1 MPPTG
6 NAIPIATAAKTP
18 HAFTRPVC
26 SKRSDDSQNS
36 AVRHHAVVKSRAL
49 ALSTTLALV
58 LLPSQLPAAALPLMR
73 TEWNAS
79 SAALGWVNSA
89 YLLGYAA
96 AVLVVLPLTDR
107 VRLSRVIAIGALV
120 TALANLAFAFA
131 AHDVITASL
140 LRMIA
145 GFGLAGVYMP
155 GVRLVAQ
162 TSDPAR
168 RGAAVGLYVAAFYLG
183 GSLSF
188 LATGLLLEPF
198 GWRGAAVAL
207 GAVALAA
214 LPIAI
219 LSSRGIPQPSGE
231 RAHLDLRVLRNA
243 PLVRTIAAYVGHSW
257 ELFIV
262 RAWLAAFLAAAFA
275 LRGLSPTD
283 ASATASQ
290 WAALVLALGV
300 PGVFV
305 GGWLSD
311 RIGRTRA
318 ALLYAIGSGAISI
331 GFGTLL
337 FAPWPAIVAIGGIYG
352 ALVAADSAVYSTAVT
367 ELAPAARIGSAQAL
381 QAVAG
386 FGIGSLGPVVA
397 GATLDLGAGW
407 VGPFLVA
414 GVIGIATA
422 LPLAVS
428 FRERPLIVRDPT

>member
-1 MPPTG
+1 MPRLPDPFG
-6 NAIPIATAAKTP
+6 
-18 HAFTRPVC
+18 
-26 SKRSDDSQNS
+26 
-36 AVRHHAVVKSRAL
+36 HHAAVKSRSL
-49 ALSTTLALV
+49 ALSATLALV
-58 LLPSQLPAAALPLMR
+58 LLPSQLPAAALPLLR

-79 SAALGWVNSA
+79 SAALGWVVSA

-107 VRLSRVIAIGALV
+107 IRPSRVIATGAVL
-120 TALANLAFAFA
+120 TALANLGFALA
-131 AHDVITASL
+131 AHDVVTASA
-140 LRMIA
+140 LRVVA

-162 TSDPAR
+162 SSDPAR
-168 RGAAVGLYVAAFYLG
+168 RGTAVGLYVAAFYLG

-188 LATGLLLEPF
+188 LATGLLLEPV
-198 GWRGAAVAL
+198 GWRGAAVIL

-214 LPIAI
+214 VPIAMF
-219 LSSRGIPQPSGE
+219 SSRGIPQTTGE

-243 PLVRTIAAYVGHSW
+243 PLVRTIVAYVGHSW
-257 ELFIV
+257 ELFIL

-290 WAALVLALGV
+290 WAALLLALGV

-311 RIGRTRA
+311 RVGRLRA
-318 ALLYAIGSGAISI
+318 ALLYALGSGALSV

-337 FAPWPAIVAIGGIYG
+337 FAPWPAIVAIGGMYG

-386 FGIGSLGPVVA
+386 FGIGSLGPVAA
-397 GATLDLGAGW
+397 GVTLDLGLGW
-407 VGPFLVA
+407 VGPFLIA
-414 GVIGIATA
+414 GVVGIATA
-422 LPLAVS
+422 LPLLIGL
-428 FRERPLIVRDPT
+428 RERPLIRVERT

>member
-1 MPPTG
+1 M
-6 NAIPIATAAKTP
+6 
-18 HAFTRPVC
+18 
-26 SKRSDDSQNS
+26 
-36 AVRHHAVVKSRAL
+36 KSRSL
-49 ALSTTLALV
+49 ALSATLALV
-58 LLPSQLPAAALPLMR
+58 LLPSQLPAAALPLLR

-79 SAALGWVNSA
+79 SAELGWVVSA

-107 VRLSRVIAIGALV
+107 IRPSRVIATGAVL
-120 TALANLAFAFA
+120 TALANLGFALA
-131 AHDVITASL
+131 AHDVVTASA
-140 LRMIA
+140 LRVVA

-162 TSDPAR
+162 SSDPAR
-168 RGAAVGLYVAAFYLG
+168 RGTAVGLYVAAFYLG

-188 LATGLLLEPF
+188 LATGLLLEPV
-198 GWRGAAVAL
+198 GWRGAAVIL

-214 LPIAI
+214 VPIAMF
-219 LSSRGIPQPSGE
+219 SSRGIPQTTGE

-243 PLVRTIAAYVGHSW
+243 PLVRTIVAYVGHSW
-257 ELFIV
+257 ELFIL

-290 WAALVLALGV
+290 WAALLLALGV

-311 RIGRTRA
+311 RVGRLRA
-318 ALLYAIGSGAISI
+318 AILYALGSGAISV

-337 FAPWPAIVAIGGIYG
+337 FAPWPAIVAIGGMYG

-386 FGIGSLGPVVA
+386 FGIGSLGPVAA
-397 GATLDLGAGW
+397 GVTLDLGLGW
-407 VGPFLVA
+407 VGPFLIA
-414 GVIGIATA
+414 GVVGIATA
-422 LPLAVS
+422 LPLLIGL
-428 FRERPLIVRDPT
+428 RERPLIRVERT

>member
-1 MPPTG
+1 VPRLPDPFG
-6 NAIPIATAAKTP
+6 
-18 HAFTRPVC
+18 
-26 SKRSDDSQNS
+26 
-36 AVRHHAVVKSRAL
+36 HHAAVKSRSL
-49 ALSTTLALV
+49 ALSATLALV
-58 LLPSQLPAAALPLMR
+58 LLPSQLPAAALPLLR

-79 SAALGWVNSA
+79 SAALGWVVSA

-107 VRLSRVIAIGALV
+107 IRPSRVIAIGALV
-120 TALANLAFAFA
+120 TALANIGFAFA
-131 AHDVITASL
+131 AHDVITASA
-140 LRMIA
+140 LRVIA

-162 TSDPAR
+162 SSDPAR
-168 RGAAVGLYVAAFYLG
+168 RGTAVGLYVAAFYLG

-188 LATGLLLEPF
+188 LATGLLLEPV
-198 GWRGAAVAL
+198 GWRGAAVIL

-214 LPIAI
+214 VPIAMF
-219 LSSRGIPQPSGE
+219 SSRGIPQTTGE

-243 PLVRTIAAYVGHSW
+243 PLVRTIVAYVGHSW
-257 ELFIV
+257 ELFIL

-290 WAALVLALGV
+290 WAALLLALGV

-311 RIGRTRA
+311 RVGRLRA
-318 ALLYAIGSGAISI
+318 ALLYALGSGAISV

-337 FAPWPAIVAIGGIYG
+337 FAPWPAIVAIGGMYG

-386 FGIGSLGPVVA
+386 FGIGSLGPVAA
-397 GATLDLGAGW
+397 GVTLDIGLGW
-407 VGPFLVA
+407 VGPFLIA
-414 GVIGIATA
+414 GVVGIATA
-422 LPLAVS
+422 LPLVIGL
-428 FRERPLIVRDPT
+428 RERPLITLDRT

>member
-1 MPPTG
+1 M
-6 NAIPIATAAKTP
+6 
-18 HAFTRPVC
+18 
-26 SKRSDDSQNS
+26 
-36 AVRHHAVVKSRAL
+36 KSRSL
-49 ALSTTLALV
+49 ALSATLALV
-58 LLPSQLPAAALPLMR
+58 LLPSQLPAAALPLLR

-79 SAALGWVNSA
+79 SAELGWVVSA

-107 VRLSRVIAIGALV
+107 IRPSRVIATGAVL
-120 TALANLAFAFA
+120 TALANLGFALA
-131 AHDVITASL
+131 AHDVVTASA
-140 LRMIA
+140 LRVVA

-162 TSDPAR
+162 SSDPAR
-168 RGAAVGLYVAAFYLG
+168 RGTAVGLYVAAFYLG

-188 LATGLLLEPF
+188 LATGLLLEPV
-198 GWRGAAVAL
+198 GWRGAAVIL

-214 LPIAI
+214 VPIAMF
-219 LSSRGIPQPSGE
+219 SSRGIPQTTGE

-243 PLVRTIAAYVGHSW
+243 PLVRTIVAYVGHSW
-257 ELFIV
+257 ELFIL

-290 WAALVLALGV
+290 WAALLLALGV

-311 RIGRTRA
+311 RVGRLRA
-318 ALLYAIGSGAISI
+318 ALLYALGSGALSV

-337 FAPWPAIVAIGGIYG
+337 FAPWPAIVAIGGMYG

-386 FGIGSLGPVVA
+386 FGIGSLGPVAA
-397 GATLDLGAGW
+397 GVTLDLGLGW
-407 VGPFLVA
+407 VGPFLIA
-414 GVIGIATA
+414 GVVGIATA
-422 LPLAVS
+422 LPLLIGL
-428 FRERPLIVRDPT
+428 RERPLIRVERT

>member
-1 MPPTG
+1 M
-6 NAIPIATAAKTP
+6 
-18 HAFTRPVC
+18 
-26 SKRSDDSQNS
+26 
-36 AVRHHAVVKSRAL
+36 KSRSL
-49 ALSTTLALV
+49 ALSATLALV
-58 LLPSQLPAAALPLMR
+58 LLPSQLPAAALPLLR

-79 SAALGWVNSA
+79 SAALGWVVSA

-107 VRLSRVIAIGALV
+107 IRPSRVIATGAVL
-120 TALANLAFAFA
+120 TALANLGFALA
-131 AHDVITASL
+131 AHDVVTASA
-140 LRMIA
+140 LRVVA

-162 TSDPAR
+162 SSDPAR
-168 RGAAVGLYVAAFYLG
+168 RGTAVGLYVAAFYLG

-188 LATGLLLEPF
+188 LATGLLLEPV
-198 GWRGAAVAL
+198 GWRGAAVIL

-214 LPIAI
+214 VPIAMF
-219 LSSRGIPQPSGE
+219 SSRGIPQTTGE

-243 PLVRTIAAYVGHSW
+243 PLVRTIVAYVGHSW
-257 ELFIV
+257 ELFIL

-290 WAALVLALGV
+290 WAALLLALGV

-311 RIGRTRA
+311 RVGRLRA
-318 ALLYAIGSGAISI
+318 ALLYALGSGALSV

-337 FAPWPAIVAIGGIYG
+337 FAPWPAIVAIGGMYG

-386 FGIGSLGPVVA
+386 FGIGSLGPVAA
-397 GATLDLGAGW
+397 GVTLDLGLGW
-407 VGPFLVA
+407 VGPFLIA
-414 GVIGIATA
+414 GVVGIATA
-422 LPLAVS
+422 LPLLIGL
-428 FRERPLIVRDPT
+428 RERPLIRVERT

>member
-1 MPPTG
+1 M
-6 NAIPIATAAKTP
+6 
-18 HAFTRPVC
+18 
-26 SKRSDDSQNS
+26 RSRS
-36 AVRHHAVVKSRAL
+36 A
-49 ALSTTLALV
+49 ALSATLALV
-58 LLPSQLPAAALPLMR
+58 LLPSQLPAAALPLLR
-73 TEWNAS
+73 TEWKAS
-79 SAALGWVNSA
+79 SAELGWVVSA

-107 VRLSRVIAIGALV
+107 VRPSRVIAIGALV
-120 TALANLAFAFA
+120 TALANLGFAFA
-131 AHDVITASL
+131 AHDVISASA
-140 LRMIA
+140 LRVVA

-162 TSDPAR
+162 SSDPAR
-168 RGAAVGLYVAAFYLG
+168 RGRAVGLYVAAFYLG

-198 GWRGAAVAL
+198 GWRGAALIL
-207 GAVALAA
+207 GAIGLAA
-214 LPIAI
+214 LPVAVI
-219 LSSRGIPQPSGE
+219 SSRGIPETTGE
-231 RAHLDLRVLRNA
+231 RAHLDLRVLRNP

-290 WAALVLALGV
+290 WAALLLALGV
-300 PGVFV
+300 PGVFI

-311 RIGRTRA
+311 RVGRTRA
-318 ALLYAIGSGAISI
+318 AILYAVGSGAISI
-331 GFGTLL
+331 GFGTML
-337 FAPWPAIVAIGGIYG
+337 FAPWPAIVAVGAIYG

-397 GATLDLGAGW
+397 GIALDLGSGW

-414 GVIGIATA
+414 GTVGIATV
-422 LPLAVS
+422 LPLAVAL
-428 FRERPLIVRDPT
+428 RERPLIAFDRT

>member
-1 MPPTG
+1 VRG
-6 NAIPIATAAKTP
+6 
-18 HAFTRPVC
+18 
-26 SKRSDDSQNS
+26 RS
-36 AVRHHAVVKSRAL
+36 L
-49 ALSTTLALV
+49 ALSATLALV
-58 LLPSQLPAAALPLMR
+58 LLPSQLPAAALPLLR
-73 TEWNAS
+73 TEWSAS
-79 SAALGWVNSA
+79 SAELGWVVSA

-107 VRLSRVIAIGALV
+107 VRPSRVIAIGALV
-120 TALANLAFAFA
+120 TALANLGFAFA
-131 AHDVITASL
+131 AHDVITASA
-140 LRMIA
+140 LRVIS

-162 TSDPAR
+162 SSDPAR
-168 RGAAVGLYVAAFYLG
+168 RGRAVGLYVAAFYLG

-188 LATGLLLEPF
+188 LATGLLLGPF
-198 GWRGAAVAL
+198 GWRGAALIL
-207 GAVALAA
+207 GAIGFAA
-214 LPIAI
+214 LPIAAI
-219 LSSRGIPQPSGE
+219 SSRGIAETTGE
-231 RAHLDLRVLRNA
+231 RAHLDLRVLRNT
-243 PLVRTIAAYVGHSW
+243 PLLRTITAYVGHSW

-290 WAALVLALGV
+290 WAALILALGV
-300 PGVFV
+300 PGVFI

-311 RIGRTRA
+311 RVGRTRA
-318 ALLYAIGSGAISI
+318 ALLYALGSGAISI

-337 FAPWPAIVAIGGIYG
+337 FAPWPAIIAVGGIYG

-397 GATLDLGAGW
+397 GVALDLGAGW
-407 VGPFLVA
+407 VGPFVVA
-414 GVIGIATA
+414 GVVGIATA
-422 LPLAVS
+422 LPLALA
-428 FRERPLIVRDPT
+428 FRERPLISFNRT

>member
-1 MPPTG
+1 
-6 NAIPIATAAKTP
+6 
-18 HAFTRPVC
+18 
-26 SKRSDDSQNS
+26 
-36 AVRHHAVVKSRAL
+36 VKSRSL
-49 ALSTTLALV
+49 ALSATLALV
-58 LLPSQLPAAALPLMR
+58 LLPSQLPAAALPLLR

-79 SAALGWVNSA
+79 SAALGWVVSA

-107 VRLSRVIAIGALV
+107 IRPSRVIATGAVL
-120 TALANLAFAFA
+120 TALANLGFALA
-131 AHDVITASL
+131 AHDVVTASA
-140 LRMIA
+140 LRVVA

-162 TSDPAR
+162 SSDPAR
-168 RGAAVGLYVAAFYLG
+168 RGTAVGLYVAAFYLG

-188 LATGLLLEPF
+188 LATGLLLEPV
-198 GWRGAAVAL
+198 GWRGAAVIL

-214 LPIAI
+214 VPIAMF
-219 LSSRGIPQPSGE
+219 SSRGIPQTTGE

-243 PLVRTIAAYVGHSW
+243 PLVRTIVAYVGHSW
-257 ELFIV
+257 ELFIL

-290 WAALVLALGV
+290 WAALLLALGV

-311 RIGRTRA
+311 RVGRLRA
-318 ALLYAIGSGAISI
+318 AILYALGSGAISV

-337 FAPWPAIVAIGGIYG
+337 FAPWPAIVAIGGMYG

-386 FGIGSLGPVVA
+386 FGIGSLGPVAA
-397 GATLDLGAGW
+397 GVTLDLGLGW
-407 VGPFLVA
+407 VGPFLIA
-414 GVIGIATA
+414 GVVGIATA
-422 LPLAVS
+422 LPLVIGL
-428 FRERPLIVRDPT
+428 RERPLIRVERT

>member
-1 MPPTG
+1 
-6 NAIPIATAAKTP
+6 
-18 HAFTRPVC
+18 
-26 SKRSDDSQNS
+26 
-36 AVRHHAVVKSRAL
+36 VKSRAL

-73 TEWNAS
+73 TEWGAS
-79 SAALGWVNSA
+79 SAELGWVNSA

-107 VRLSRVIAIGALV
+107 VRLSRVIAIGALI
-120 TALANLAFAFA
+120 TALANLAFAVA
-131 AHDVITASL
+131 AHDVVTASL
-140 LRMIA
+140 LRVVS

-162 TSDPAR
+162 SSDPAR
-168 RGAAVGLYVAAFYLG
+168 RGRAVGLYVAAFYLG
-183 GSLSF
+183 SSLSF
-188 LATGLLLEPF
+188 FATGVLLEPF
-198 GWRGAAVAL
+198 GWRGAALVL
-207 GAVALAA
+207 GAAALAA
-214 LPIAI
+214 LPVAM
-219 LSSRGIPQPSGE
+219 LSARGVPEPSGQ

-243 PLVRTIAAYVGHSW
+243 PLVRTIVAYAGHSW

-262 RAWLAAFLAAAFA
+262 RSWLAAFLAAAFA
-275 LRGLSPTD
+275 LRGLSPID

-290 WAALVLALGV
+290 WSALLLLLGV

-311 RIGRTRA
+311 RVGRTRA

-331 GFGTLL
+331 GFGALL
-337 FAPWPAIVAIGGIYG
+337 FAPWPAIVAIGAIYG

-367 ELAPAARIGSAQAL
+367 ELAPAARIGSAQAV

-397 GATLDLGAGW
+397 GATLDLGSGW

-414 GVIGIATA
+414 GVVGIATA
-422 LPLAVS
+422 VPLALGL
-428 FRERPLIVRDPT
+428 RERPLIAFHRP

>member
-1 MPPTG
+1 
-6 NAIPIATAAKTP
+6 
-18 HAFTRPVC
+18 
-26 SKRSDDSQNS
+26 
-36 AVRHHAVVKSRAL
+36 VKSRSL
-49 ALSTTLALV
+49 ALSATLALV
-58 LLPSQLPAAALPLMR
+58 LLPSQLPAAALPLLR

-79 SAALGWVNSA
+79 SAELGWVVSA

-107 VRLSRVIAIGALV
+107 IRPSRVIAIGALV
-120 TALANLAFAFA
+120 TALANIGFAFA
-131 AHDVITASL
+131 AHDVITASA
-140 LRMIA
+140 LRVIA

-162 TSDPAR
+162 SSDPSR
-168 RGAAVGLYVAAFYLG
+168 RGTAVGLYVAAFYLG

-188 LATGLLLEPF
+188 LATGLLLGPA
-198 GWRGAAVAL
+198 GWRGAATIL

-214 LPIAI
+214 VPIAMI
-219 LSSRGIPQPSGE
+219 SSRGIPQSTGE

-243 PLVRTIAAYVGHSW
+243 PLVRTIVAYVGHSW
-257 ELFIV
+257 ELFIL

-290 WAALVLALGV
+290 WAALLLALGV

-311 RIGRTRA
+311 RVGRLRA
-318 ALLYAIGSGAISI
+318 ALLYALGSGAISV

-367 ELAPAARIGSAQAL
+367 ELAPTARIGSAQAL

-386 FGIGSLGPVVA
+386 FGIGSLGPVAA
-397 GATLDLGAGW
+397 GVTLDLGVGW
-407 VGPFLVA
+407 VGPFLIA
-414 GVIGIATA
+414 GAVGIAAA
-422 LPLAVS
+422 LPLVIGL
-428 FRERPLIVRDPT
+428 RERPLIGLDRT

>member
-1 MPPTG
+1 MPRLPDPFG
-6 NAIPIATAAKTP
+6 
-18 HAFTRPVC
+18 
-26 SKRSDDSQNS
+26 
-36 AVRHHAVVKSRAL
+36 HHAAVKSRSL
-49 ALSTTLALV
+49 ALSATLALV
-58 LLPSQLPAAALPLMR
+58 LLPSQLPAAALPLLR

-79 SAALGWVNSA
+79 SAALGWVVSA

-107 VRLSRVIAIGALV
+107 IGPSRVIAIGALV
-120 TALANLAFAFA
+120 TALANLGFALA
-131 AHDVITASL
+131 AHNVVTASA
-140 LRMIA
+140 LRVVA

-162 TSDPAR
+162 SSDPAR
-168 RGAAVGLYVAAFYLG
+168 RGTAVGLYVAAFYLG

-188 LATGLLLEPF
+188 LATGLLLEPV
-198 GWRGAAVAL
+198 GWRGAAVIL

-214 LPIAI
+214 VPIAMF
-219 LSSRGIPQPSGE
+219 SSRGIPQTTGE

-243 PLVRTIAAYVGHSW
+243 PLVRTIVAYVGHSW
-257 ELFIV
+257 ELFIL

-290 WAALVLALGV
+290 WAALLLALGV

-311 RIGRTRA
+311 RVGRLRA
-318 ALLYAIGSGAISI
+318 ALLYALGSGAISV

-337 FAPWPAIVAIGGIYG
+337 FAPWPAVVAIGGMYG

-386 FGIGSLGPVVA
+386 FGIGSLGPVAA
-397 GATLDLGAGW
+397 GVTLDLGLGW
-407 VGPFLVA
+407 VGPFLIA
-414 GVIGIATA
+414 GVVGIATA
-422 LPLAVS
+422 LPLVIGL
-428 FRERPLIVRDPT
+428 RERPLITLDRT

>member
-1 MPPTG
+1 MPRLPDPFG
-6 NAIPIATAAKTP
+6 
-18 HAFTRPVC
+18 
-26 SKRSDDSQNS
+26 
-36 AVRHHAVVKSRAL
+36 HHAAVKSRSV
-49 ALSTTLALV
+49 ALSATLALV
-58 LLPSQLPAAALPLMR
+58 LLPSQLPAAALPLLR

-79 SAALGWVNSA
+79 SAALGWVVSA

-107 VRLSRVIAIGALV
+107 IRPSRVIAIGALV
-120 TALANLAFAFA
+120 TALANIGFAFA
-131 AHDVITASL
+131 AHDVITASA
-140 LRMIA
+140 LRVIA

-162 TSDPAR
+162 SSDPAR
-168 RGAAVGLYVAAFYLG
+168 RGTAVGLYVAAFYLG

-188 LATGLLLEPF
+188 LATGLLLEPV
-198 GWRGAAVAL
+198 GWRGAAVIL

-214 LPIAI
+214 VPIAMF
-219 LSSRGIPQPSGE
+219 SSRGIPQTTGE

-243 PLVRTIAAYVGHSW
+243 PLVRTIVAYVGHSW
-257 ELFIV
+257 ELFIL

-290 WAALVLALGV
+290 WAALLLALGV

-311 RIGRTRA
+311 RVGRLRA
-318 ALLYAIGSGAISI
+318 ALLYALGSGAISV

-337 FAPWPAIVAIGGIYG
+337 FAPWPAIVAIGGMYG

-386 FGIGSLGPVVA
+386 FGIGSLGPVAA
-397 GATLDLGAGW
+397 GVTLDLGLGW
-407 VGPFLVA
+407 VGPFLIA
-414 GVIGIATA
+414 GVVGIATA
-422 LPLAVS
+422 LPLVIGL
-428 FRERPLIVRDPT
+428 RERPLITLDRT

>member
-1 MPPTG
+1 M
-6 NAIPIATAAKTP
+6 
-18 HAFTRPVC
+18 
-26 SKRSDDSQNS
+26 
-36 AVRHHAVVKSRAL
+36 KSRSL
-49 ALSTTLALV
+49 ALSATLALV
-58 LLPSQLPAAALPLMR
+58 LLPSQLPAAALPLLR

-79 SAALGWVNSA
+79 SAALGWVVSA

-107 VRLSRVIAIGALV
+107 IRPSRVIATGAVL
-120 TALANLAFAFA
+120 TALANLGFALA
-131 AHDVITASL
+131 AHDVVTASA
-140 LRMIA
+140 LRVVA

-162 TSDPAR
+162 SSDPAR
-168 RGAAVGLYVAAFYLG
+168 RGTAVGLYVAAFYLG

-188 LATGLLLEPF
+188 LATGLLLEPV
-198 GWRGAAVAL
+198 GWRGAAVIL

-214 LPIAI
+214 VPIAMF
-219 LSSRGIPQPSGE
+219 SSRGIPQTTGE

-243 PLVRTIAAYVGHSW
+243 PLVRTIVAYVGHSW
-257 ELFIV
+257 ELFIL

-290 WAALVLALGV
+290 WAALLLALGV

-311 RIGRTRA
+311 RVGRLRA
-318 ALLYAIGSGAISI
+318 AILYALGSGAISVGFGTMAALREVQADI

-337 FAPWPAIVAIGGIYG
+337 FAPWPAIVAIGGMYG

-386 FGIGSLGPVVA
+386 FGIGSLGPVAA
-397 GATLDLGAGW
+397 GVTLDLGLGW
-407 VGPFLVA
+407 VGPFLIA
-414 GVIGIATA
+414 GVVGIATA
-422 LPLAVS
+422 LPLLIGL
-428 FRERPLIVRDPT
+428 RERPLIRVERT

>member
-1 MPPTG
+1 M
-6 NAIPIATAAKTP
+6 
-18 HAFTRPVC
+18 
-26 SKRSDDSQNS
+26 
-36 AVRHHAVVKSRAL
+36 KSRSL
-49 ALSTTLALV
+49 ALSATLALV
-58 LLPSQLPAAALPLMR
+58 LLPSQLPAAALPLLR
-73 TEWNAS
+73 TEWKTS
-79 SAALGWVNSA
+79 SAELGWVVSA

-107 VRLSRVIAIGALV
+107 VRPSRVIAIGALV
-120 TALANLAFAFA
+120 TALANLGFAFA
-131 AHDVITASL
+131 AHDVISASA
-140 LRMIA
+140 LRVVA

-162 TSDPAR
+162 SSDPAR
-168 RGAAVGLYVAAFYLG
+168 RGRAVGLYVAAFYLG

-198 GWRGAAVAL
+198 GWRGAALIL
-207 GAVALAA
+207 GAIGLAA
-214 LPIAI
+214 LPVAVI
-219 LSSRGIPQPSGE
+219 SSRGIPETTGE
-231 RAHLDLRVLRNA
+231 RAHLDLRVLRNP

-290 WAALVLALGV
+290 WAALLLALGV
-300 PGVFV
+300 PGVFI

-311 RIGRTRA
+311 RVGRTRA
-318 ALLYAIGSGAISI
+318 AILYALGSGAISI
-331 GFGTLL
+331 GFGTML
-337 FAPWPAIVAIGGIYG
+337 FAPWPAIVAVGAIYG

-397 GATLDLGAGW
+397 GIALDLGSGW

-414 GVIGIATA
+414 GTVGIATV
-422 LPLAVS
+422 LPLAVAL
-428 FRERPLIVRDPT
+428 RERPLIAFDRT

>member
-1 MPPTG
+1 VPRLPDPFG
-6 NAIPIATAAKTP
+6 
-18 HAFTRPVC
+18 
-26 SKRSDDSQNS
+26 
-36 AVRHHAVVKSRAL
+36 HHAAVKSRSL
-49 ALSTTLALV
+49 ALSATLALV
-58 LLPSQLPAAALPLMR
+58 LLPSQLPAAALPLLR

-79 SAALGWVNSA
+79 SAELGCVVSA

-107 VRLSRVIAIGALV
+107 IRPSRVIATGAVL
-120 TALANLAFAFA
+120 TALANLGFALA
-131 AHDVITASL
+131 AHDVVTASA
-140 LRMIA
+140 LRVVA

-162 TSDPAR
+162 SSDPAR
-168 RGAAVGLYVAAFYLG
+168 RGTAVGLYVAAFYLG

-188 LATGLLLEPF
+188 LATGLLLEPV
-198 GWRGAAVAL
+198 GWRGAAVIL

-214 LPIAI
+214 VPIAMF
-219 LSSRGIPQPSGE
+219 SSRGIPQTTGE

-243 PLVRTIAAYVGHSW
+243 PLVRTIVAYVGHSW
-257 ELFIV
+257 ELFIL

-290 WAALVLALGV
+290 WAALLLALGV

-311 RIGRTRA
+311 RVGRLRA
-318 ALLYAIGSGAISI
+318 AILYALGSGAISV

-337 FAPWPAIVAIGGIYG
+337 FAPWPAIVAIGGMYG

-386 FGIGSLGPVVA
+386 FGIGSLGPVAA
-397 GATLDLGAGW
+397 GVTLDLGLGW
-407 VGPFLVA
+407 VGPFLIA
-414 GVIGIATA
+414 GVVGIATA
-422 LPLAVS
+422 LPLLIGL
-428 FRERPLIVRDPT
+428 RERPLIRVERT

>member
-1 MPPTG
+1 MRG
-6 NAIPIATAAKTP
+6 
-18 HAFTRPVC
+18 
-26 SKRSDDSQNS
+26 RS
-36 AVRHHAVVKSRAL
+36 L
-49 ALSTTLALV
+49 ALSATLALV
-58 LLPSQLPAAALPLMR
+58 LLPSQLQAAALPLLR

-79 SAALGWVNSA
+79 SGELGWVVSA

-107 VRLSRVIAIGALV
+107 VPPSRVIIIGALV
-120 TALANLAFAFA
+120 TAIANLAFAFF
-131 AHDVITASL
+131 AHDVITGSL
-140 LRMIA
+140 LRVVA

-162 TSDPAR
+162 SSDPAR
-168 RGAAVGLYVAAFYLG
+168 RGRAVGLYVAAFYLG

-188 LATGLLLEPF
+188 LATGVLLGPF
-198 GWRGAAVAL
+198 GWRGAAIIL
-207 GAVALAA
+207 GAVGLGA
-214 LPIAI
+214 LPVAAI
-219 LSSRGIPQPSGE
+219 SSRGIPDSRGE
-231 RAHLDLRVLRNA
+231 RAHLDLRVLRNG
-243 PLVRTIAAYVGHSW
+243 PLVRTITAYVGHSW
-257 ELFIV
+257 ELFIL

-290 WAALVLALGV
+290 WAALILALCV
-300 PGVFV
+300 PGVFL

-311 RIGRTRA
+311 RVGRTRA
-318 ALLYAIGSGAISI
+318 ALLYALGSGAISI

-397 GATLDLGAGW
+397 GVALDLGSGW

-414 GVIGIATA
+414 GVVGIATA
-422 LPLAVS
+422 LPLAAAL
-428 FRERPLIVRDPT
+428 RERPLITFDRA

>member
-1 MPPTG
+1 
-6 NAIPIATAAKTP
+6 
-18 HAFTRPVC
+18 
-26 SKRSDDSQNS
+26 
-36 AVRHHAVVKSRAL
+36 VKSRSL
-49 ALSTTLALV
+49 ALSATLALV
-58 LLPSQLPAAALPLMR
+58 LLPSQLPAAALPLLR

-79 SAALGWVNSA
+79 SAELGWVVSA

-107 VRLSRVIAIGALV
+107 VRPSRVIAIGALV
-120 TALANLAFAFA
+120 TALANLGFAFA
-131 AHDVITASL
+131 AHDVISASA
-140 LRMIA
+140 LRVVA

-162 TSDPAR
+162 SSDPAR
-168 RGAAVGLYVAAFYLG
+168 RGRAVGLYVAAFYLG

-198 GWRGAAVAL
+198 GWRGAALIL
-207 GAVALAA
+207 GAIGLAA
-214 LPIAI
+214 LPVAVI
-219 LSSRGIPQPSGE
+219 SSRGIPETTGE
-231 RAHLDLRVLRNA
+231 RAHLDLRVLRNP

-290 WAALVLALGV
+290 WAALLLALGV
-300 PGVFV
+300 PGVFI

-311 RIGRTRA
+311 RVGRTRA
-318 ALLYAIGSGAISI
+318 AILYALGSGAISI
-331 GFGTLL
+331 GFGTML
-337 FAPWPAIVAIGGIYG
+337 FAPWPAIVAVGAIYG

-397 GATLDLGAGW
+397 GIALDLGSGW

-414 GVIGIATA
+414 GTVGIATV
-422 LPLAVS
+422 LPLAVAL
-428 FRERPLIVRDPT
+428 RERPLIAFDRT

>member
-1 MPPTG
+1 MPRLPDPFG
-6 NAIPIATAAKTP
+6 
-18 HAFTRPVC
+18 
-26 SKRSDDSQNS
+26 
-36 AVRHHAVVKSRAL
+36 HHAAVKSRSL
-49 ALSTTLALV
+49 ALSATLALV
-58 LLPSQLPAAALPLMR
+58 LLPSQLPAAALPLLR

-79 SAALGWVNSA
+79 SAALGWVVSA

-107 VRLSRVIAIGALV
+107 IRPSRVIATGAVL
-120 TALANLAFAFA
+120 TALANLGFALA
-131 AHDVITASL
+131 AHDVVTASA
-140 LRMIA
+140 LRVVA

-162 TSDPAR
+162 SSDPAR
-168 RGAAVGLYVAAFYLG
+168 RGTAVGLYVAAFYLG

-188 LATGLLLEPF
+188 LATGLLLEPV
-198 GWRGAAVAL
+198 GWRGAAVIL

-214 LPIAI
+214 VPIAMF
-219 LSSRGIPQPSGE
+219 SSRGIPQTTGE

-243 PLVRTIAAYVGHSW
+243 PLVRTIVAYVGHSW
-257 ELFIV
+257 ELFIL

-290 WAALVLALGV
+290 WAALLLALGV

-311 RIGRTRA
+311 RVGRLRA
-318 ALLYAIGSGAISI
+318 AILYALGSGAISV

-337 FAPWPAIVAIGGIYG
+337 FAPWPAIVAIGGMYG

-386 FGIGSLGPVVA
+386 FGIGSLGPVAA
-397 GATLDLGAGW
+397 GVTLDLGLGW
-407 VGPFLVA
+407 VGPFLIA
-414 GVIGIATA
+414 GVVGIATA
-422 LPLAVS
+422 LPLVIGL
-428 FRERPLIVRDPT
+428 RERPLIRVERT

>member
-1 MPPTG
+1 M
-6 NAIPIATAAKTP
+6 
-18 HAFTRPVC
+18 
-26 SKRSDDSQNS
+26 
-36 AVRHHAVVKSRAL
+36 KSRSL
-49 ALSTTLALV
+49 ALSATLALV
-58 LLPSQLPAAALPLMR
+58 LLPSQLPAAALPLLR

-79 SAALGWVNSA
+79 SAELGWVVSA

-107 VRLSRVIAIGALV
+107 VRPSRVIAIGALV
-120 TALANLAFAFA
+120 TALANLGFAFA
-131 AHDVITASL
+131 AHDVISASA
-140 LRMIA
+140 LRVVA

-162 TSDPAR
+162 SSDPAR
-168 RGAAVGLYVAAFYLG
+168 RGRAVGLYVAAFYLG

-198 GWRGAAVAL
+198 GWRGAALIL
-207 GAVALAA
+207 GAIGLAA
-214 LPIAI
+214 LPVAVI
-219 LSSRGIPQPSGE
+219 SSRGVPETTGE
-231 RAHLDLRVLRNA
+231 RGHLDLRVLRNP

-290 WAALVLALGV
+290 WAALLLALGV
-300 PGVFV
+300 PGVFI

-311 RIGRTRA
+311 RVGRTRA
-318 ALLYAIGSGAISI
+318 AILYALGSGAISI
-331 GFGTLL
+331 GFGTML
-337 FAPWPAIVAIGGIYG
+337 FAPWPAIVAVGAIYG

-397 GATLDLGAGW
+397 GIALDLGSGW

-414 GVIGIATA
+414 GTVGIATV
-422 LPLAVS
+422 LPLAVAL
-428 FRERPLIVRDPT
+428 RERPLIAFDRT

>member
-1 MPPTG
+1 M
-6 NAIPIATAAKTP
+6 
-18 HAFTRPVC
+18 
-26 SKRSDDSQNS
+26 RSRS
-36 AVRHHAVVKSRAL
+36 L
-49 ALSTTLALV
+49 ALSATLALV

-79 SAALGWVNSA
+79 SAEIGWVVSA

-120 TALANLAFAFA
+120 TALANLAFALT
-131 AHDVITASL
+131 AHDVITASA
-140 LRMIA
+140 LRVIS

-162 TSDPAR
+162 SSDPAR
-168 RGAAVGLYVAAFYLG
+168 RGTAVGLYVAAFYLG
-183 GSLSF
+183 SSLSF
-188 LATGLLLEPF
+188 FVTGVLLEPL
-198 GWRGAAVAL
+198 GWRGAALAL
-207 GAVALAA
+207 GAAALAA
-214 LPIAI
+214 LPVAV
-219 LSSRGIPQPSGE
+219 LSARGIPEKTGE

-243 PLVRTIAAYVGHSW
+243 PLVRTIIAYTGHSW

-262 RAWLAAFLAAAFA
+262 RSWLAAFLAAAFA

-290 WAALVLALGV
+290 WAALLLLLGV

-311 RIGRTRA
+311 RVGRTRA

-331 GFGTLL
+331 GFGLL
-337 FAPWPAIVAIGGIYG
+337 LSAPWPALVAVGAIYG
-352 ALVAADSAVYSTAVT
+352 GLVAADSAVYSTAVT
-367 ELAPAARIGSAQAL
+367 ALAAATRHRPAPAL

-386 FGIGSLGPVVA
+386 FGIGSLGPIVA
-397 GATLDLGAGW
+397 GATLDLGSGW
-407 VGPFLVA
+407 VGPFLAA
-414 GVIGIATA
+414 GVVGIATA
-422 LPLAVS
+422 LPLAIS
-428 FRERPLIVRDPT
+428 FRERPLLTADRA

>member
-1 MPPTG
+1 M
-6 NAIPIATAAKTP
+6 
-18 HAFTRPVC
+18 
-26 SKRSDDSQNS
+26 
-36 AVRHHAVVKSRAL
+36 KSRSL
-49 ALSTTLALV
+49 ALSATLALV
-58 LLPSQLPAAALPLMR
+58 LLPSQLPAAALPLLR

-79 SAALGWVNSA
+79 SAELGWVVSA

-107 VRLSRVIAIGALV
+107 VRPSRVIAIGALV
-120 TALANLAFAFA
+120 TALANLGFAFA
-131 AHDVITASL
+131 AHDVISASA
-140 LRMIA
+140 LRVVA

-162 TSDPAR
+162 SSDPAR
-168 RGAAVGLYVAAFYLG
+168 RGRAVGLYVAAFYLG

-198 GWRGAAVAL
+198 GWRGAALIL
-207 GAVALAA
+207 GAIGLAA
-214 LPIAI
+214 LPVAVI
-219 LSSRGIPQPSGE
+219 SSRGIPETTGE
-231 RAHLDLRVLRNA
+231 RAHLDLRVLRNP

-290 WAALVLALGV
+290 WAALLLALGV
-300 PGVFV
+300 PGVFI

-311 RIGRTRA
+311 RVGRTRA
-318 ALLYAIGSGAISI
+318 AILYALGSGAISI
-331 GFGTLL
+331 GFGTML
-337 FAPWPAIVAIGGIYG
+337 FAPWPAIVAVGAIYG

-397 GATLDLGAGW
+397 GIALDLGSGW

-414 GVIGIATA
+414 GTVGIATVI
-422 LPLAVS
+422 PLAVAL
-428 FRERPLIVRDPT
+428 RERPLIAFDRT

>member
-1 MPPTG
+1 
-6 NAIPIATAAKTP
+6 
-18 HAFTRPVC
+18 
-26 SKRSDDSQNS
+26 
-36 AVRHHAVVKSRAL
+36 VKSRSL
-49 ALSTTLALV
+49 ALSATLALV
-58 LLPSQLPAAALPLMR
+58 LLPSQLPAAALPLLR
-73 TEWNAS
+73 TEWKTS
-79 SAALGWVNSA
+79 SAELGWVVSA

-107 VRLSRVIAIGALV
+107 VRPSRVIAIGALV
-120 TALANLAFAFA
+120 TALANLGFAFA
-131 AHDVITASL
+131 AHDVISASA
-140 LRMIA
+140 LRVVA

-162 TSDPAR
+162 SSDPAR
-168 RGAAVGLYVAAFYLG
+168 RGRAVGLYVAAFYLG

-198 GWRGAAVAL
+198 GWRGAALIL
-207 GAVALAA
+207 GAIGLAA
-214 LPIAI
+214 LPVAVI
-219 LSSRGIPQPSGE
+219 SSRGIPETTGE
-231 RAHLDLRVLRNA
+231 RAHLDLRVLRNP

-290 WAALVLALGV
+290 WAALLLALGV
-300 PGVFV
+300 PGVFI

-311 RIGRTRA
+311 RVGRTRA
-318 ALLYAIGSGAISI
+318 AILYALGSGAISI
-331 GFGTLL
+331 GFGTML
-337 FAPWPAIVAIGGIYG
+337 FAPWPAIVAVGAIYG

-397 GATLDLGAGW
+397 GIALDLGSGW

-414 GVIGIATA
+414 GTVGIATV
-422 LPLAVS
+422 LPLAVAL
-428 FRERPLIVRDPT
+428 RERPLIAFDRT